1 MSDFLR
7 FLGLGAKVSQ
17 AVYDVDIF
25 NLKKSGCEKAGGKLI
40 VSANANTCEV
50 EKDGIKHYLI
60 PKEIIFE
67 EKQSGGK
74 RAKKL
79 KKKTKKRTR
88 SNLKTRKNK
97 VFKKK

>member
-25 NLKKSGCEKAGGKLI
+25 NLKKAGCEKVGGKI
-40 VSANANTCEV
+40 IASANANTCEV
-50 EKDGIKHYLI
+50 EKDGVKHYFV

-67 EKQSGGK
+67 EEQKGGK
-74 RAKKL
+74 KAKKP
-79 KKKTKKRTR
+79 KQKTKKK
-88 SNLKTRKNK
+88 KTRKNIK
-97 VFKKK
+97 TKK